1 MRLDSPYLEPR
12 VPNHTQRIP
21 VQVATTSNAFPKG
34 RGLLL
39 HPCDGLSLHPHVF
52 EEMKSSAR
60 LKHPPHLSKSLPR
73 VGYGAKDQSTH
84 HRVEAI
90 LLEGQVLGGGEK
102 QLYREGGLTSPPS
115 RLSQHGLVRIYA
127 GEVLHSRRV

>member
-1 MRLDSPYLEPR
+1 MGLDSLYLEPR
-12 VPNHTQRIP
+12 VPDRAQRVP
-21 VQVATTSNAFPKG
+21 VQVATTGNVLPKR

-52 EEMKSSAR
+52 EEMKSSAG
-60 LKHPPHLSKSLPR
+60 LKHPSHLSKSPRR
-73 VGYGAKDQSTH
+73 VGYGAKDQSAH

-102 QLYREGGLTSPPS
+102 QIYRERGLTGPPS

-127 GEVLHSRRV
+127 GEMFHNRRV